1 MRTAYYYHSH
11 LHFNVFEHEART
23 QAGDHSKKKQVVNT
37 IWLTHHENKA
47 YDLSIYTSA
56 FASVLGVI
64 DLRVEIHTSEINEYL
79 FFLWWSVTTK
89 KSKSILTKC

>member
-37 IWLTHHENKA
+37 IWQFEKA

-64 DLRVEIHTSEINEYL
+64 DLRVEIHTSEINEYVF
-79 FFLWWSVTTK
+79 FFLMISNNQLNQK
-89 KSKSILTKC
+89 E

>member
-37 IWLTHHENKA
+37 IWQFEKA

-79 FFLWWSVTTK
+79 FFFFDDQ
-89 KSKSILTKC
+89 

>member
-37 IWLTHHENKA
+37 IWQFEKA

-64 DLRVEIHTSEINEYL
+64 DLRVEIHTSEINECL
-79 FFLWWSVTTK
+79 FFSLMISNNQK
-89 KSKSILTKC
+89 E

>member
-37 IWLTHHENKA
+37 IWQFEKA

-64 DLRVEIHTSEINEYL
+64 DLRVEIHTSETNEYL

>member
-23 QAGDHSKKKQVVNT
+23 QAGDHSKKKQVVNK
-37 IWLTHHENKA
+37 ILQFEKA
-47 YDLSIYTSA
+47 YDLSINTSA

-64 DLRVEIHTSEINEYL
+64 YLRVQINTS
-79 FFLWWSVTTK
+79 
-89 KSKSILTKC
+89 KSK